1 MAVVGTSAGTGWT
14 TACKGMFIP
23 VLAVVRS
30 HQSKDSP
37 LTVGME
43 SVGRRTERNLM
54 SNTATCANCHTIIQH
69 NSKHGWVH
77 RRNDS
82 IGCGLIKDGQW
93 KHAEPMS
100 KTPIP
105 VRHFGDPFYRP
116 ACGQERGP
124 RVSIHPDWKETTC
137 QRCMGTLKFKQ
148 AKGMTVKE
156 PDANPQKC
164 VHCDQPIHFN
174 NWEGKWLHT
183 EAPEMLD
190 GEWCRPAGANMKATP
205 PPLSAPKIEV
215 TAPPPPVSV
224 GPENAA
230 VKVLQGHAR
239 LLENQLKGD
248 RQRVDYYQT
257 LLEQTEE
264 SLMRT
269 KKAEATTRSE
279 LDEVNHALSL
289 LGVV

>member
-1 MAVVGTSAGTGWT
+1 
-14 TACKGMFIP
+14 
-23 VLAVVRS
+23 
-30 HQSKDSP
+30 
-37 LTVGME
+37 
-43 SVGRRTERNLM
+43 M

-105 VRHFGDPFYRP
+105 VRHFGDPGYRP
-116 ACGQERGP
+116 ACGQENIESRLDT
-124 RVSIHPDWKETTC
+124 HPDWKETTC
-137 QRCMGTLKFKQ
+137 VRCMGTLKFKQ
-148 AKGMTVKE
+148 AKGMTVK
-156 PDANPQKC
+156 
-164 VHCDQPIHFN
+164 F
-174 NWEGKWLHT
+174 
-183 EAPEMLD
+183 
-190 GEWCRPAGANMKATP
+190 PAGQIP
-205 PPLSAPKIEV
+205 ERPKIEV
-215 TAPPPPVSV
+215 TAPQPPVSV

-248 RQRVDYYQT
+248 RQRVDYCQT